1 MNWHQID
8 IEKVFQET
16 GSSSKGLNAEGVE
29 TSREK
34 HGKNELEDAKST
46 PPFIQFLNQFK
57 SFMIIVLIIAA
68 IISGIVGDSTD
79 TIIILIIVFLNA
91 TIGFIQEYRA
101 EKAMNALK
109 QMAAPSS
116 RVVRD
121 GKEKM
126 IVSSD
131 IVPGDVIVLESG
143 MIVPADT
150 RIFESHSLRID
161 ESILTGESMAI
172 DKTTKPIESET
183 TELGDR
189 INMAYKG
196 TKVTN
201 GRGLAVAVATGMKT
215 EIGKIA
221 DMLREK
227 KSLTPLQL
235 KMEDF
240 GKKLSWLIIAI
251 CVLLFVVGL
260 LRGEEPFNML
270 LVAISL
276 AVAAIPEALPALI
289 TIALAQGAK
298 RLVMKNAL
306 VRKLPAVETLG
317 SVTYICTDKTGTLT
331 RNEMKVMQT
340 YEYDQ
345 AQVLSNTSLLN
356 GLMCLNHDV
365 VVSGDGKMLG
375 DSMEIAIVEFALDGN
390 STGLPDFIN
399 QYPRVGEIPFDAD
412 RKCMTTIHMY
422 GERFLVVCKGAIEAI
437 TSKLEDGFDNNDIN
451 NRNKGFASEGLRV
464 IAYGY
469 KFIPSFN
476 EPVDEGEIE
485 SSLKLAGLVGLMDP
499 PREEV
504 KVAIL
509 ECKSA
514 GIQPVM
520 ITGDHPET
528 AAAIGEKIHLLS
540 KDDIKVSGSELRN
553 FEQDDFE
560 SKVEHIK
567 IYSRVSPQQ
576 KLDIVKG
583 LQKKNHF
590 VAMTGDG
597 VNDAPALKA
606 ANIGIA
612 MGITG
617 TDVSKEASDMI
628 LLDDNFATIVN
639 AVKEGRRIYDNIKK
653 FVKYIMTCNG
663 AEIWTIFLAP
673 LLGLPI
679 PLLPIHLLWI
689 NLVTDGLPGL
699 ALSYE
704 KAEKNIMQRPPRK
717 KDENLFS
724 EGTGIHIIWVGMLM
738 AALTLGLQAW
748 TIHADS
754 PNWQTMVF
762 TTLSLAQLGHVYAI
776 RSSREFIYSI
786 GLFSNL
792 PLFGAV
798 IFTFLLQ
805 LLVIYMPA
813 ANEFLKTTPL
823 TLNELLICLSGP
835 VIIFAA
841 VEMEKAVKKVYR
853 K

>member
-1 MNWHQID
+1 MDWHQLD
-8 IEKVFQET
+8 IEKAFEIT
-16 GSSSKGLNAEGVE
+16 GSSARGLTSDAVNAARDKYGN
-29 TSREK
+29 
-34 HGKNELEDAKST
+34 NELEDTGSV
-46 PPFIQFLNQFK
+46 PLYIQFLNQFK

-79 TIIILIIVFLNA
+79 TIIILIIVLLNA

-109 QMAAPSS
+109 KMAAPAS
-116 RVVRD
+116 RVLRE
-121 GKEKM
+121 GKERT
-126 IVSSD
+126 ITSAE
-131 IVPGDVIVLESG
+131 IVPGDVIVLEPG
-143 MIVPADT
+143 VIVPADA
-150 RIFESHSLRID
+150 RIIETHSLRID
-161 ESILTGESMAI
+161 ESVLTGESMAI
-172 DKTTKPIESET
+172 DKSTKALGSEPA
-183 TELGDR
+183 ELGDR
-189 INMAYKG
+189 INMTYKG

-201 GRGLAVAVATGMKT
+201 GRGLALVIATGMDT

-221 DMLREK
+221 NMLKEK

-240 GKKLSWLIIAI
+240 GKKLSYLILAI
-251 CVLLFVVGL
+251 CILLFVVGL

-298 RLVMKNAL
+298 RLVKKNAL

-331 RNEMKVMQT
+331 RNAMKVLNTFQ
-340 YEYDQ
+340 YDQ
-345 AQVLSNTSLLN
+345 DPVFDGIPLLHSL
-356 GLMCLNHDV
+356 MYLNHDV
-365 VVSGDGKMLG
+365 VVAGDGKLSG
-375 DSMEIAIVEFALDGN
+375 DPMETAIVEFVLAADSFNLTDLAGKH
-390 STGLPDFIN
+390 
-399 QYPRVGEIPFDAD
+399 PRTYEIPFDAD
-412 RKCMTTIHMY
+412 RKCMTTIHKY
-422 GERFLVVCKGAIEAI
+422 NDKYLVICKGAIEVIA
-437 TSKLEDGFDNNDIN
+437 SKLVDGYDIN
-451 NRNKGFASEGLRV
+451 DLNERNESFASEGLRV
-464 IAYGY
+464 IGYGY
-469 KFIPSFN
+469 KIISSVN
-476 EPVDEGEIE
+476 EPVNENEIE

-504 KVAIL
+504 KAAIL

-528 AAAIGEKIHLLS
+528 AAAIGEKINLLS
-540 KDDIKVSGSELRN
+540 ENDIKISGADLKKLK
-553 FEQDDFE
+553 QDEFDL
-560 SKVEHIK
+560 KVEHIK
-567 IYSRVSPQQ
+567 IYSRVSPEQ
-576 KLDIVKG
+576 KLDIVKT

-606 ANIGIA
+606 SNIGIA
-612 MGITG
+612 MGVTG
-617 TDVSKEASDMI
+617 TDVSKESADMI

-653 FVKYIMTCNG
+653 FVKYIMTCNS

-673 LLGLPI
+673 LIGLPI

-689 NLVTDGLPGL
+689 NLITDGLPGL

-704 KAEKNIMQRPPRK
+704 REEKNIMKRPPRK

-738 AALTLGLQAW
+738 AAITLSVQAW
-748 TIHADS
+748 AIKVDS
-754 PNWQTMVF
+754 PNWQTIVF
-762 TTLSLAQLGHVYAI
+762 TTISLAQLGHVFAI
-776 RSSREFIYSI
+776 RSNREFIFQI

-792 PLFGAV
+792 PLLFTV

-805 LLVIYMPA
+805 MAVIYLPV
-813 ANEFLKTTPL
+813 ANEFLKTRPL
-823 TLNELLICLSGP
+823 SFSELLISLSGA
-835 VIIFAA
+835 IIVFTA
-841 VEMEKAVKKVYR
+841 VEFEKAIKKMHL
-853 K
+853 

>member
-1 MNWHQID
+1 MDWHKID
-8 IEKVFQET
+8 IDKVLHLT
-16 GSSSKGLNAEGVE
+16 GSSYNGLNAEAVIIA
-29 TSREK
+29 RKK
-34 HGKNELEDAKST
+34 HGKNELDEVKGT
-46 PPFIQFLNQFK
+46 PVFIQFLNQFK
-57 SFMIIVLIIAA
+57 SFMIMVLIIAA
-68 IISGIVGDSTD
+68 VISGIVGESSD
-79 TIIILIIVFLNA
+79 TIIILMIVFLNA
-91 TIGFIQEYRA
+91 IIGFIQEYRA

-109 QMAAPSS
+109 QMAAPMS
-116 RVVRD
+116 RVIRE
-121 GKEKM
+121 GQEK
-126 IVSSD
+126 IIDSTEL
-131 IVPGDVIVLESG
+131 VPGDIIVLESG

-150 RIFESHSLRID
+150 RIIESHSMRVD
-161 ESILTGESMAI
+161 ESVLTGESMAI
-172 DKTTKPIESET
+172 DKSTKTIDSDA

-201 GRGLAVAVATGMKT
+201 GRGLAVAIETGMNT

-221 DMLREK
+221 SMLREK

-240 GKKLSWLIIAI
+240 GKKLSYLIIAI
-251 CVLLFVVGL
+251 CILLFVVGL

-298 RLVMKNAL
+298 RLVKKNAL

-331 RNEMKVMQT
+331 RNEMKVLQT
-340 YEYDQ
+340 YEYQTLKIFPD
-345 AQVLSNTSLLN
+345 TTLLK

-365 VVSGDGKMLG
+365 VASADGKLLG
-375 DSMEIAIVEFALDGN
+375 DSMEIAIVEFAVDGN
-390 STGLPDFIN
+390 SSDMLDVVN

-422 GERFLVVCKGAIEAI
+422 EDKFLVISKGAIEAI
-437 TSKLEDGFDNNDIN
+437 TKNLEDSYDTNEIYG
-451 NRNKGFASEGLRV
+451 RNKGFASQGLRV

-469 KFIPSFN
+469 KLIPSFN
-476 EPVDEGEIE
+476 EPVNENEIE
-485 SSLKLAGLVGLMDP
+485 SRLKLAGLVGLMDP

-504 KVAIL
+504 KAAIL

-528 AAAIGEKIHLLS
+528 AAAIGDKINLLS
-540 KDDIKVSGSELRN
+540 KNDIRVSGNELRN
-553 FEQDDFE
+553 LPQDEFE

-576 KLDIVKG
+576 KLEIVKG

-617 TDVSKEASDMI
+617 TDVSKEAADMI

-673 LLGLPI
+673 LVNLPI
-679 PLLPIHLLWI
+679 PLMPIHLLWI
-689 NLVTDGLPGL
+689 NLITDGLPGL

-704 KAEKNIMQRPPRK
+704 KAERNIMNRPPRK

-724 EGTGIHIIWVGMLM
+724 EGTGIHIIWVGILM
-738 AALTLGLQAW
+738 AALTLGIQAW
-748 TIHADS
+748 AINADN
-754 PNWQTMVF
+754 PKWQTMVF
-762 TTLSLAQLGHVYAI
+762 TALSMAQLGHVYAI
-776 RSSREFIYSI
+776 RSSREFIFRVGI
-786 GLFSNL
+786 FSNL
-792 PLFGAV
+792 PMFVAV

-805 LLVIYMPA
+805 LCVIYLPV
-813 ANEFLKTTPL
+813 ANEFLKTQPL
-823 TLNELLICLSGP
+823 SFSELLISLSGS
-835 VIIFAA
+835 VLIFTA
-841 VEMEKAVKKVYR
+841 VECEKGIKKLL
-853 K
+853 

>member
-1 MNWHQID
+1 MDWHKID
-8 IEKVFQET
+8 IDKVLHLT
-16 GSSSKGLNAEGVE
+16 GSSYNGLNAEAVIIA
-29 TSREK
+29 RKK
-34 HGKNELEDAKST
+34 HGKNELDEVKGT
-46 PPFIQFLNQFK
+46 PVFIQFLNQFK
-57 SFMIIVLIIAA
+57 SFMIMVLIIAA
-68 IISGIVGDSTD
+68 VISGIVGESSD
-79 TIIILIIVFLNA
+79 TIIILMIVFLNA
-91 TIGFIQEYRA
+91 IIGFIQEYRA

-109 QMAAPSS
+109 QMAAPTS
-116 RVVRD
+116 RVIRE
-121 GKEKM
+121 GQEK
-126 IVSSD
+126 IIDSTD
-131 IVPGDVIVLESG
+131 LVPGDIIVLESG

-150 RIFESHSLRID
+150 RIIESHSMRVD
-161 ESILTGESMAI
+161 ESVLTGESMAI
-172 DKTTKPIESET
+172 DKSTKTIDSDA

-201 GRGLAVAVATGMKT
+201 GRGLAVAIETGMNT

-221 DMLREK
+221 SMLREK

-240 GKKLSWLIIAI
+240 GKKLSYLIIAI
-251 CVLLFVVGL
+251 CILLFVVGL

-298 RLVMKNAL
+298 RLVKKNAL

-331 RNEMKVMQT
+331 RNEMKVLQT
-340 YEYDQ
+340 YEYQTLKIFPD
-345 AQVLSNTSLLN
+345 TTLLK

-365 VVSGDGKMLG
+365 VASADGKLLG
-375 DSMEIAIVEFALDGN
+375 DSMEIAIVEFAVDGN
-390 STGLPDFIN
+390 SSDMLDVVN

-422 GERFLVVCKGAIEAI
+422 EDKFLVISKGAIEAI
-437 TSKLEDGFDNNDIN
+437 TKNLEDSYDTNEIYG
-451 NRNKGFASEGLRV
+451 RNKGFASQGLRV

-469 KFIPSFN
+469 KLIPSFN
-476 EPVDEGEIE
+476 EPVNENEIE
-485 SSLKLAGLVGLMDP
+485 SRLKLAGLVGLMDP

-504 KVAIL
+504 KAAIL

-528 AAAIGEKIHLLS
+528 AAAIGDKINLLS
-540 KDDIKVSGSELRN
+540 KNDIRVSGNELRN
-553 FEQDDFE
+553 LPQDEFE

-576 KLDIVKG
+576 KLEIVKG

-617 TDVSKEASDMI
+617 TDVSKEAADMI

-673 LLGLPI
+673 LVNLPI
-679 PLLPIHLLWI
+679 PLMPIHLLWI
-689 NLVTDGLPGL
+689 NLITDGLPGL

-704 KAEKNIMQRPPRK
+704 KAERNIMNRPPRK

-724 EGTGIHIIWVGMLM
+724 EGTGIHIIWVGILM
-738 AALTLGLQAW
+738 AALTLGIQAW
-748 TIHADS
+748 AINADN
-754 PNWQTMVF
+754 PKWQTMVF
-762 TTLSLAQLGHVYAI
+762 TALSMAQLGHVYAI
-776 RSSREFIYSI
+776 RSSREFIFRVGI
-786 GLFSNL
+786 FSNL
-792 PLFGAV
+792 PMFVAV

-805 LLVIYMPA
+805 LCVIYLPV
-813 ANEFLKTTPL
+813 ANEFLKTQPL
-823 TLNELLICLSGP
+823 SFSDLLISLSGS
-835 VIIFAA
+835 VLIFTA
-841 VEMEKAVKKVYR
+841 VECEKGIKKLL
-853 K
+853 

>member
-1 MNWHQID
+1 MDWHKID
-8 IEKVFQET
+8 IDKVLHLT
-16 GSSSKGLNAEGVE
+16 GTSYNGLNAEAVI
-29 TSREK
+29 TARKK
-34 HGKNELEDAKST
+34 HGKNELDDVKGT
-46 PPFIQFLNQFK
+46 PVFIQFLNQFK
-57 SFMIIVLIIAA
+57 SFMIVVLIIAA
-68 IISGIVGDSTD
+68 VISGIVGDSTD
-79 TIIILIIVFLNA
+79 TIIILMIVFLNA
-91 TIGFIQEYRA
+91 IIGFIQEYRA

-109 QMAAPSS
+109 QMAAPMS
-116 RVVRD
+116 RVVRE
-121 GKEKM
+121 GQEK
-126 IVSSD
+126 IIDSTE
-131 IVPGDVIVLESG
+131 IVPGDIIVLESG
-143 MIVPADT
+143 MIVPADI
-150 RIFESHSLRID
+150 RIIESHSLRVD
-161 ESILTGESMAI
+161 ESVLTGESMAI
-172 DKTTKPIESET
+172 DKSTKTIDSDA

-201 GRGLAVAVATGMKT
+201 GRGLAVAIETGMNT

-221 DMLREK
+221 SMLREK

-240 GKKLSWLIIAI
+240 GKKLSYLIIAI
-251 CVLLFVVGL
+251 CILLFVVGL

-298 RLVMKNAL
+298 RLVKKNAL

-331 RNEMKVMQT
+331 RNEMKVLQT
-340 YEYDQ
+340 HEYQTLKIFPD
-345 AQVLSNTSLLN
+345 TTLLK

-365 VVSGDGKMLG
+365 VASADGKLIG
-375 DSMEIAIVEFALDGN
+375 DSMEIAIVEFAVDSNSSDMLDVV
-390 STGLPDFIN
+390 N

-422 GERFLVVCKGAIEAI
+422 EDKFLVISKGAIESI
-437 TSKLEDGFDNNDIN
+437 TKNLEDGYDTNEIYG
-451 NRNKGFASEGLRV
+451 RNKGFASQGLRV

-469 KFIPSFN
+469 KLIPSFN
-476 EPVDEGEIE
+476 EPVNENEIE
-485 SSLKLAGLVGLMDP
+485 SRLKLAGLVGLMDP

-504 KVAIL
+504 KAAIL

-528 AAAIGEKIHLLS
+528 AAAIGDKINLLS
-540 KDDIKVSGSELRN
+540 KNDIRVSGSELRN
-553 FEQDDFE
+553 LPQDEFE
-560 SKVEHIK
+560 SKVELIK

-576 KLDIVKG
+576 KLEIVKG

-617 TDVSKEASDMI
+617 TDVSKEAADMI

-673 LLGLPI
+673 LVTLPI

-689 NLVTDGLPGL
+689 NLITDGLPGL

-704 KAEKNIMQRPPRK
+704 KAEKNIMNRPPRK

-724 EGTGIHIIWVGMLM
+724 EGTGIHIIWVGILM
-738 AALTLGLQAW
+738 AALTLGIQAW
-748 TIHADS
+748 AIHADN
-754 PNWQTMVF
+754 PKWQTMVF
-762 TTLSLAQLGHVYAI
+762 TTLSMAQLGHVYAI
-776 RSSREFIYSI
+776 RSSREFIFRVGI
-786 GLFSNL
+786 FSNF
-792 PLFGAV
+792 PMFVAV

-805 LLVIYMPA
+805 LGVIYLPV
-813 ANEFLKTTPL
+813 ANEFLKTQPL
-823 TLNELLICLSGP
+823 SFSELLISLSGS
-835 VIIFAA
+835 VLIFTA
-841 VEMEKAVKKVYR
+841 VECEKAIKKVF
-853 K
+853 

>member
-1 MNWHQID
+1 MDWHKID
-8 IEKVFQET
+8 IDKVLHLT
-16 GSSSKGLNAEGVE
+16 GTSYNGLNAEAVI
-29 TSREK
+29 TARKK
-34 HGKNELEDAKST
+34 HGKNELDDVKGT
-46 PPFIQFLNQFK
+46 PVFIQFLNQFK
-57 SFMIIVLIIAA
+57 SFMIVVLIIAA
-68 IISGIVGDSTD
+68 VISGIVGDSTD
-79 TIIILIIVFLNA
+79 TIIILMIVFLNA
-91 TIGFIQEYRA
+91 IIGFIQEYRA

-109 QMAAPSS
+109 QMAAPMS
-116 RVVRD
+116 RVVRE
-121 GKEKM
+121 GQEK
-126 IVSSD
+126 IIDSTE
-131 IVPGDVIVLESG
+131 IVPGDIIVLESG
-143 MIVPADT
+143 MIVPADI
-150 RIFESHSLRID
+150 RIIESHSLRVD
-161 ESILTGESMAI
+161 ESVLTGESMAI
-172 DKTTKPIESET
+172 DKSTKTIDSDA

-201 GRGLAVAVATGMKT
+201 GRGLAVAIETGMNT

-221 DMLREK
+221 SMLREK

-240 GKKLSWLIIAI
+240 GKKLSYLIIAI
-251 CVLLFVVGL
+251 CILLFVVGL
-260 LRGEEPFNML
+260 VRGEEPFNML

-298 RLVMKNAL
+298 RLVKKNAL

-331 RNEMKVMQT
+331 RNEMKVLQT
-340 YEYDQ
+340 HEYQTLKIFPD
-345 AQVLSNTSLLN
+345 TTLLK

-365 VVSGDGKMLG
+365 VASADGKLIG
-375 DSMEIAIVEFALDGN
+375 DSMEIAIVEFAVDSNSSDMLDVV
-390 STGLPDFIN
+390 N

-422 GERFLVVCKGAIEAI
+422 EDKFLVISKGAIESI
-437 TSKLEDGFDNNDIN
+437 TKNLEDGYDTNEIYG
-451 NRNKGFASEGLRV
+451 RNKGFASQGLRV

-469 KFIPSFN
+469 KLIPSFN
-476 EPVDEGEIE
+476 EPVNENEIE
-485 SSLKLAGLVGLMDP
+485 SRLKLAGLVGLMDP

-504 KVAIL
+504 KAAIL

-528 AAAIGEKIHLLS
+528 AAAIGDKINLLS
-540 KDDIKVSGSELRN
+540 KNDIRVSGSELRN
-553 FEQDDFE
+553 LPQDEFE
-560 SKVEHIK
+560 SKVELIK

-576 KLDIVKG
+576 KLEIVKG

-617 TDVSKEASDMI
+617 TDVSKEAADMI

-673 LLGLPI
+673 LVTLPI

-689 NLVTDGLPGL
+689 NLITDGLPGL

-704 KAEKNIMQRPPRK
+704 KAEKNIMNRPPRK

-724 EGTGIHIIWVGMLM
+724 EGTGIHIIWVGILM
-738 AALTLGLQAW
+738 AALTLGIQAW
-748 TIHADS
+748 AIHADN
-754 PNWQTMVF
+754 PKWQTMVF
-762 TTLSLAQLGHVYAI
+762 TTLSMAQLGHVYAI
-776 RSSREFIYSI
+776 RSSREFIFRVGI
-786 GLFSNL
+786 FSNF
-792 PLFGAV
+792 PMFVAV

-805 LLVIYMPA
+805 LGVIYLPV
-813 ANEFLKTTPL
+813 ANEFLKTQPL
-823 TLNELLICLSGP
+823 SFSELLISLSGS
-835 VIIFAA
+835 VLIFTA
-841 VEMEKAVKKVYR
+841 VECEKAIKKVF
-853 K
+853 